1 MPETPGPKIILGDDW
16 KRREEPATGPA
27 NQPPVPTGGPPAT
40 GAGSSGLEVDS
51 DWKRQAQAEKERLAS
66 QETKASGLHSK
77 GSRGRRELPP
87 ADFQGL
93 METMVAQALLYLGA
107 IPDPTTGRAIVSLE
121 HARYQID
128 LLGVLEQKTK
138 GNLSEEESK
147 ILAET
152 LTALRMQYV
161 EVSKVVA
168 EMMAEQR
175 AKSASGGGPAAGLG
189 GGPVVGGLK

>member
-1 MPETPGPKIILGDDW
+1 MPETPAPKIILGDDW
-16 KRREEPATGPA
+16 KRREEPVPGTA
-27 NQPPVPTGGPPAT
+27 NQPSATSGGSPPGGT
-40 GAGSSGLEVDS
+40 PPKLEVDS

-66 QETKASGLHSK
+66 QEPRSAAAAGK
-77 GSRGRRELPP
+77 GVRSRRELPP

-93 METMVAQALLYLGA
+93 MESIVAQALLYLGA

-128 LLGVLEQKTK
+128 LLGILEQKTK

-147 ILAET
+147 LLAET

-161 EVSKVVA
+161 EVSKMVA
-168 EMMAEQR
+168 EMIAEQR
-175 AKSASGGGPAAGLG
+175 GKSGAGGGPASGLGGGPAAG
-189 GGPVVGGLK
+189 GLR